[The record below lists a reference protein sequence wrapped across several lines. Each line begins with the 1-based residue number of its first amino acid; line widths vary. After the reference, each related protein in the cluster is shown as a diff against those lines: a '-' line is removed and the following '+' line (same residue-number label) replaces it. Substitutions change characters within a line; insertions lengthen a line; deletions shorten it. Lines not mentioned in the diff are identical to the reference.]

1 MAEKD
6 KQWKSFENCMKYFTD
21 EYCDLLPI
29 DIPVLDETPTSVEF
43 LRNYVSPNVPFVLK
57 NGIKQWPA
65 YRKWN
70 DNYLRERLCNN
81 KCTVAVTPNGYAD
94 SVLGDKFMLPEERIM
109 TFNDFLDEMNCPV
122 LDRVLYLQKQNNCL
136 VDEFSSLLEDVDS
149 HIPWATEA
157 LGDFPE
163 AANFWMGDSR
173 AVTSLH
179 KDHYENIYCVVR
191 GYKEFILYPPIF
203 PAWIPYETFRKS
215 QYYWEDGEFKIKDL
229 EDEVKWVP
237 FDPKIGDDKKYPM
250 VSQIKKYH
258 ILLKAGDV
266 LYLPSLWFHHVEQS
280 HSCIAVNYWYEMKY
294 DMKYA
299 FFHLM
304 NEFGQIEKSLD

>member
-6 KQWKSFENCMKYFTD
+6 KKRKSFVNCMKDFTD

-29 DIPVLDETPTSVEF
+29 DVPILDKAPTSLEF
-43 LRNYVSPNVPFVLK
+43 LRNYVSSNVPFVLK

-70 DNYLRERLCNN
+70 DSYLREQLHNN
-81 KCTVAVTPNGYAD
+81 MCTVAVTPNGYAD
-94 SVLGDKFMLPEERIM
+94 AILEDRFMLPEERTIS
-109 TFNDFLDEMNCPV
+109 FNEFLDEMNCPV
-122 LDRVLYLQKQNNCL
+122 HDRVLYLQKQNNCL
-136 VDEFSSLLEDVDS
+136 VDEFSCLMKDVYS
-149 HIPWATEA
+149 HVPWATEA
-157 LGDFPE
+157 LGDLPE

-191 GYKEFILYPPIF
+191 GSKEFILYPPILA
-203 PAWIPYETFRKS
+203 AWVPYKTFRKS
-215 QYYWEDGEFKIKDL
+215 QYCWEDGKCKIKDL
-229 EDEVKWVP
+229 DDEVKWVP
-237 FDPKIGDDKKYPM
+237 FDPKLDNDKKFPM
-250 VSQIKKYH
+250 VSQLKKYH
-258 ILLKAGDV
+258 IILEAGDM
-266 LYLPSLWFHHVEQS
+266 LYLPALWFHHVEQS

-299 FFHLM
+299 FFRLM
-304 NEFGQIEKSLD
+304 DEFGQSENCFD